1 MLYGL
6 SCNRLGGPGVLDP
19 DIAAFAA
26 DQDAIFDQAFSA
38 RPIKEQRALYDE
50 FWRRYHAPR
59 PAGVEATDFNVLGL
73 SGHIPVRL
81 YVPAKASSP
90 APVIVYCHG
99 GSWMFGG
106 LDSHDLPCARL
117 AHYSE
122 AAVLAVDYRLAPEH
136 KYPAALQDAWDALN
150 WVVEQGQERNL
161 DPRRVAVAGDSAGGA
176 LSAGMALMARD
187 TGAPRLRAQGL
198 IYPALRATRP
208 AIDTD
213 SPGLDHVAVST
224 ALGAYLSSPRD
235 AEDPYAMPLMARDF
249 SRLPPAV
256 ICAAELDVVLPDA
269 LEYAAALDAAGV
281 PQRLIVAHGLPHTFL
296 RALHFCGAAD
306 RAFVDFARAMAE
318 LLQWLAKT
326 AALGIDYVMAPDW
339 SAIVCERSGSA

>member
-1 MLYGL
+1 M
-6 SCNRLGGPGVLDP
+6 LDP

-59 PAGVEATDFNVLGL
+59 PAGVEATDFDVLGL

-81 YVPAKASSP
+81 YVPARASSP

-122 AAVLAVDYRLAPEH
+122 AAILAVDYRLAPEH
-136 KYPAALQDAWDALN
+136 KYPAALQDAGDALN

-187 TGAPRLRAQGL
+187 
-198 IYPALRATRP
+198 
-208 AIDTD
+208 
-213 SPGLDHVAVST
+213 
-224 ALGAYLSSPRD
+224 
-235 AEDPYAMPLMARDF
+235 F

-281 PQRLIVAHGLPHTFL
+281 PQHLIVAHGLPHTFL

-318 LLQWLAKT
+318 LLH
-326 AALGIDYVMAPDW
+326 G
-339 SAIVCERSGSA
+339 

>member
-1 MLYGL
+1 
-6 SCNRLGGPGVLDP
+6 
-19 DIAAFAA
+19 
-26 DQDAIFDQAFSA
+26 
-38 RPIKEQRALYDE
+38 
-50 FWRRYHAPR
+50 
-59 PAGVEATDFNVLGL
+59 
-73 SGHIPVRL
+73 
-81 YVPAKASSP
+81 
-90 APVIVYCHG
+90 
-99 GSWMFGG
+99 MFGG

-122 AAVLAVDYRLAPEH
+122 AAILAVDYRLAPEH

-198 IYPALRATRP
+198 IYPALQPTRR

-224 ALGAYLSSPRD
+224 ALDAYLSSPRD

-296 RALHFCGAAD
+296 RALHFCGAAE

-318 LLQWLAKT
+318 LLR
-326 AALGIDYVMAPDW
+326 G
-339 SAIVCERSGSA
+339 

>member
-1 MLYGL
+1 
-6 SCNRLGGPGVLDP
+6 VLDP

-26 DQDAIFDQAFSA
+26 DQDAIFDQTFYA

-50 FWRRYHAPR
+50 FWRRYDAPR

-73 SGHIPVRL
+73 SGDIPVRL
-81 YVPAKASSP
+81 YISAKASSP

-99 GSWMFGG
+99 GAWMFGG

-117 AHYSE
+117 AYYSE

-136 KYPAALQDAWDALN
+136 KYPAALQDAWDVLN

-176 LSAGMALMARD
+176 LSAGMALMAREG
-187 TGAPRLRAQGL
+187 GAPRLRAQGL

-213 SPGLDHVAVST
+213 FPGLDDSAVSA
-224 ALGAYLSSPRD
+224 ALDAYLSSPRD

-269 LEYAAALDAAGV
+269 LEYATALDAAGV
-281 PQRLIVAHGLPHTFL
+281 PQRLIVAHGLPHAFL

-306 RAFVDFARAMAE
+306 SAFVDFARAMAE
-318 LLQWLAKT
+318 LLQ
-326 AALGIDYVMAPDW
+326 G
-339 SAIVCERSGSA
+339 

>member
-1 MLYGL
+1 M
-6 SCNRLGGPGVLDP
+6 LDP

-26 DQDAIFDQAFSA
+26 DQDAIFDQAFYA
-38 RPIKEQRALYDE
+38 RPIKERRALYDE

-73 SGHIPVRL
+73 SGDIPVRL
-81 YVPAKASSP
+81 YISAKASSP

-99 GSWMFGG
+99 GAWMFGG

-136 KYPAALQDAWDALN
+136 KYPAALHDAWDVLN
-150 WVVEQGQERNL
+150 WVVEQGPERNL

-176 LSAGMALMARD
+176 LSAGMALMAREG
-187 TGAPRLRAQGL
+187 GAPRLRAQGL
-198 IYPALRATRP
+198 IYPPLRATRP

-213 SPGLDHVAVST
+213 SPGLDDSAVSA

-296 RALHFCGAAD
+296 RALHFCGAAE

-318 LLQWLAKT
+318 LLQ
-326 AALGIDYVMAPDW
+326 G
-339 SAIVCERSGSA
+339 

>member
-1 MLYGL
+1 M
-6 SCNRLGGPGVLDP
+6 LDP

-26 DQDAIFDQAFSA
+26 DQEETFDQAFSA
-38 RPIKEQRALYDE
+38 RPIGEQRALYE
-50 FWRRYHAPR
+50 AFWRRYHAPR
-59 PAGVEATDFNVLGL
+59 PAGVTATDFSILGL

-81 YVPAKASSP
+81 YRSAKASSP

-106 LDSHDLPCARL
+106 LDSHDLPAARL
-117 AHYSE
+117 ALHSE
-122 AAVLAVDYRLAPEH
+122 AAILAVDYRLAPEH
-136 KYPAALQDAWDALN
+136 KYPAALHDAWDVLN
-150 WVVEQGQERNL
+150 WVVEDGRERDL

-187 TGAPRLRAQGL
+187 RGGPLLRAQGL
-198 IYPALRATRP
+198 IYPALRVTRP
-208 AIDTD
+208 PIGTA
-213 SPGLDHVAVST
+213 SPGLDEVAVST
-224 ALGAYLSSPRD
+224 ALNAYLSSPRD

-269 LEYAAALDAAGV
+269 LEYAASLEAVGV

-296 RALHFCGAAD
+296 RALHFCGGAE
-306 RAFVDFARAMAE
+306 RAFTDFGHAMAE
-318 LLQWLAKT
+318 LLQ
-326 AALGIDYVMAPDW
+326 G
-339 SAIVCERSGSA
+339 

>member
-1 MLYGL
+1 M
-6 SCNRLGGPGVLDP
+6 LDP
-19 DIAAFAA
+19 AIAAFAA
-26 DQDAIFDQAFSA
+26 DQDSTFDQAFSA
-38 RPIKEQRALYDE
+38 RPIKEQRALYEE

-59 PAGVEATDFNVLGL
+59 PDGVEATDFDVLGL
-73 SGHIPVRL
+73 SGHVPVRL
-81 YVPAKASSP
+81 YRPAKAASP
-90 APVIVYCHG
+90 SPVIVYCHG

-122 AAVLAVDYRLAPEH
+122 LAVLSVDYRLAPEH
-136 KYPAALQDAWDALN
+136 KHPAALQDAWDVLN
-150 WVVEQGQERNL
+150 WVAEQGLERNL
-161 DPRRVAVAGDSAGGA
+161 DQRRVAVAGDSAGGA

-187 TGAPRLRAQGL
+187 GDGPKIRAQGL

-208 AIDTD
+208 ATD
-213 SPGLDHVAVST
+213 AASPGLDEAAVSA
-224 ALGAYLSSPRD
+224 ALGAYLASPQD
-235 AEDPYAMPLMARDF
+235 EQDLYAMPLMARDF

-318 LLQWLAKT
+318 LLH
-326 AALGIDYVMAPDW
+326 G
-339 SAIVCERSGSA
+339 

>member
-1 MLYGL
+1 M
-6 SCNRLGGPGVLDP
+6 LDP

-38 RPIKEQRALYDE
+38 RPVKEQRAVYDE

-59 PAGVEATDFNVLGL
+59 PDGVETTDFNVLGL
-73 SGHIPVRL
+73 SGHVPVRL
-81 YVPAKASSP
+81 YLSAKATSP

-99 GSWMFGG
+99 GAWMFGG

-117 AHYSE
+117 AHHSE
-122 AAVLAVDYRLAPEH
+122 AAILAVDYRLAPEH
-136 KYPAALQDAWDALN
+136 KYPAALQDAWDVLN

-198 IYPALRATRP
+198 IYPALRASRP
-208 AIDTD
+208 AIDAD
-213 SPGLDHVAVST
+213 SPGLDEAAVSA
-224 ALGAYLSSPRD
+224 ALSAYLSSPGD
-235 AEDPYAMPLMARDF
+235 AQDPYAMPLMARDF

-296 RALHFCGAAD
+296 RALHFCGAAE

-318 LLQWLAKT
+318 LLH
-326 AALGIDYVMAPDW
+326 G
-339 SAIVCERSGSA
+339 

>member
-1 MLYGL
+1 
-6 SCNRLGGPGVLDP
+6 VLDP

-26 DQDAIFDQAFSA
+26 DQDATFDQAFSA
-38 RPIKEQRALYDE
+38 RQIGEQRVIYNA
-50 FWRRYHAPR
+50 FWRRYHVPR
-59 PAGVEATDFNVLGL
+59 PAGVEAVDFQVLGL
-73 SGHIPVRL
+73 SGHVPVRL
-81 YVPAKASSP
+81 YRSAKAGDP

-117 AHYSE
+117 ALHSQ

-136 KYPAALQDAWDALN
+136 KYPAGLQDAWDVVN
-150 WVVEQGQERNL
+150 WVAEQGAERSL

-187 TGAPRLRAQGL
+187 RGAPRLRAQGL
-198 IYPALRATRP
+198 IYPALRAARP
-208 AIDTD
+208 SIEGQ
-213 SPGLDHVAVST
+213 SPGLDAAAVSA
-224 ALGAYLSSPRD
+224 ALDAYLPAPSD
-235 AEDPYAMPLMARDF
+235 AQDPYAMPLMARDF
-249 SRLPPAV
+249 ARLPPAV

-281 PQRLIVAHGLPHTFL
+281 PQRLIVARGLPHTFL
-296 RALHFCGAAD
+296 RALHFCGAAE

-318 LLQWLAKT
+318 LLH
-326 AALGIDYVMAPDW
+326 G
-339 SAIVCERSGSA
+339 

>member
-1 MLYGL
+1 
-6 SCNRLGGPGVLDP
+6 VLDP

-26 DQDAIFDQAFSA
+26 DQDATFDQAFAA
-38 RPIKEQRALYDE
+38 RPIKEQRAVHDE
-50 FWRRYHAPR
+50 FWRRYTAAR
-59 PAGVEATDFNVLGL
+59 PDGVEATDFDVLGL
-73 SGHIPVRL
+73 SGHVPVRL
-81 YVPAKASSP
+81 YRPAKAANP

-122 AAVLAVDYRLAPEH
+122 LAVLAVDYRLAPEH
-136 KYPAALQDAWDALN
+136 KYPAALQDAWDVLN
-150 WVVEQGQERNL
+150 WVAEQGQERNL
-161 DPRRVAVAGDSAGGA
+161 DPRRIAVAGDSAGGA
-176 LSAGMALMARD
+176 LSAGMALMAREAG
-187 TGAPRLRAQGL
+187 GAPLLRAQGL
-198 IYPALRATRP
+198 IYPALRVSRP
-208 AIDTD
+208 PIGGQ
-213 SPGLDHVAVST
+213 SPGLDEAAVSN
-224 ALGAYLSSPRD
+224 YLSSPQD
-235 AEDPYAMPLMARDF
+235 AEEPFAMPLMARDF

-318 LLQWLAKT
+318 LLR
-326 AALGIDYVMAPDW
+326 G
-339 SAIVCERSGSA
+339 

>member
-1 MLYGL
+1 M
-6 SCNRLGGPGVLDP
+6 LDP
-19 DIAAFAA
+19 AIAAFAA
-26 DQDAIFDQAFSA
+26 DQDSTFDQAFSA
-38 RPIKEQRALYDE
+38 RPIKEQRALYEE

-59 PAGVEATDFNVLGL
+59 PEGVEATDFNVLGL
-73 SGHIPVRL
+73 SGHVPVRL
-81 YVPAKASSP
+81 YRPAKAASP

-122 AAVLAVDYRLAPEH
+122 LAVLSVDYRLAPEH
-136 KYPAALQDAWDALN
+136 KYPAALQDAWDVLN
-150 WVVEQGQERNL
+150 WVTEQGLERNL
-161 DPRRVAVAGDSAGGA
+161 DQRRVAVAGDSAGGA

-187 TGAPRLRAQGL
+187 GDGPKIRAQGL
-198 IYPALRATRP
+198 IYPALRVTRP
-208 AIDTD
+208 AIAGQ
-213 SPGLDHVAVST
+213 SPGLDEAAVSA
-224 ALGAYLSSPRD
+224 ALSSYLSSPRD
-235 AEDPYAMPLMARDF
+235 AQDPYAMPLMARDF

-281 PQRLIVAHGLPHTFL
+281 PQRLIIAHGLPHTFL

-318 LLQWLAKT
+318 LLR
-326 AALGIDYVMAPDW
+326 G
-339 SAIVCERSGSA
+339 

>member
-1 MLYGL
+1 
-6 SCNRLGGPGVLDP
+6 VLDP

-26 DQDAIFDQAFSA
+26 DQDATFGQAFSA
-38 RPIKEQRALYDE
+38 RPIKEQRALYEE

-59 PAGVEATDFNVLGL
+59 PEGVEAADFNVLGL
-73 SGHIPVRL
+73 SGHVPVRL

-99 GSWMFGG
+99 GAWMFGG

-198 IYPALRATRP
+198 IYPALRASRP
-208 AIDTD
+208 AIDAD
-213 SPGLDHVAVST
+213 SPGLDEAAVSA
-224 ALGAYLSSPRD
+224 ALSAYLSSPGD
-235 AEDPYAMPLMARDF
+235 AQDPYAMPLMARDF

-269 LEYAAALDAAGV
+269 LEYAAALESAGV
-281 PQRLIVAHGLPHTFL
+281 PQRLIVAHGLPHSFL
-296 RALHFCGAAD
+296 RALHFCGAAE

-318 LLQWLAKT
+318 LLH
-326 AALGIDYVMAPDW
+326 G
-339 SAIVCERSGSA
+339 